1 MTIAPMYLSRVL
13 EFITPTWKN
22 IVFAFI
28 SISISTSI
36 FAKIELIDRVVAVV
50 DSGVIMES
58 QLNARVE
65 EILIRL
71 KNDKA
76 ELPPLNLLEEQVLDR
91 LIIEEIQLQIAERA
105 GIKIS
110 DSELNQTLSRV
121 SAQNNLSLEDFRIKL
136 EEEGTSYR
144 SFRDTIRKELILQR
158 VQRGKVGAKIDISE
172 QELENFIN
180 SEEGK
185 TQLAEQYNVQHILL
199 SVKSGL
205 TEDEVKEIENNANS
219 LLQRLTNGESFE
231 KLAASYSSGQNA
243 LEGGFLGWR
252 TSAELPGLF
261 AQVVAELKVGEV
273 AEPVRSGAGFHI
285 LKLTDK
291 RGNTVK
297 FLDQTLARHILVQPS
312 EIRTENQAEEL
323 IYDIYNRLIEGEDFK
338 QLARQFSEDPGSKMD
353 GGELGWSNP
362 GDYDPAFETTL
373 NATEIGQVS
382 QPVKSSFGWHIIEV
396 MDRRNEDVSQE
407 EQKNRAY
414 QIIFKRKFEQ
424 ELQSTLIE
432 LRAEA
437 YVDIKLN
444 S

>member
-1 MTIAPMYLSRVL
+1 MPMNQTISLKIAKTLLKRIYFVIGLFL
-13 EFITPTWKN
+13 
-22 IVFAFI
+22 I
-28 SISISTSI
+28 SFNLT
-36 FAKIELIDRVVAVV
+36 AKIELLDRVVAVV
-50 DSGVIMES
+50 DSGIIMES
-58 QLNARVE
+58 QLNSRVE
-65 EILIRL
+65 EILVRL
-71 KNDKA
+71 KSDKA

-91 LIIEEIQLQIAERA
+91 LIIEEIQLQLAERA

-110 DSELNQTLSRV
+110 DSELNQTLARV
-121 SAQNNLSLEDFRIKL
+121 ASQNNLSLEDFRIKL
-136 EEEGTSYR
+136 EGEGTSYK
-144 SFRDTIRKELILQR
+144 SFRDTIRKELIIQR
-158 VQRGKVGAKIDISE
+158 VQRGKVGSKIDISE

-199 SVKSGL
+199 AVKSGSSEL
-205 TEDEVKEIENNANS
+205 ETTEIKNNAES
-219 LLQRLTNGESFE
+219 LIKRINDGENFE

-252 TSAELPGLF
+252 SSAELPSLF
-261 AQVVAELKVGEV
+261 ADAVLDMKVGEV
-273 AEPVRSGAGFHI
+273 SSPLKSGAGFHI
-285 LKLTDK
+285 LKLIDK

-312 EIRTENQAEEL
+312 EIRTENQAKEL
-323 IYDIYNRLIEGEDFK
+323 INSIYQRLVEGEDFK

-362 GDYDPAFETTL
+362 GDYDPAFEQTL
-373 NATEIGQVS
+373 NATEIGQLS
-382 QPVKSSFGWHIIEV
+382 EPVKSSFGWHIIEV

-437 YVDIKLN
+437 YVDIKL
-444 S
+444 ST

>member
-1 MTIAPMYLSRVL
+1 VLLLLS
-13 EFITPTWKN
+13 
-22 IVFAFI
+22 FAFSLNI
-28 SISISTSI
+28 SS
-36 FAKIELIDRVVAVV
+36 KIELIDRVIAVV

-58 QLNARVE
+58 QLNERVE
-65 EILIRL
+65 EILMRL
-71 KNDKA
+71 KNDRT

-91 LIIEEIQLQIAERA
+91 LIIEEIQLQMAERA

-110 DSELNQTLSRV
+110 DSELNETLSRV
-121 SAQNNLSLEDFRIKL
+121 AAQNKLSLEEFRIKL
-136 EEEGTSYR
+136 ESDGTSYR

-172 QELENFIN
+172 QEIENFIN

-205 TEDEVKEIENNANS
+205 REEEINEIEQSALS
-219 LLQRLTNGESFE
+219 LIERLKEGESFE

-252 TSAELPGLF
+252 TSSELPSLF
-261 AQVVAELKVGEV
+261 SGVVSELKVGEI
-273 AEPVRSGAGFHI
+273 ADPLRSGAGFHI

-312 EIRTENQAEEL
+312 EIRTENQAEL
-323 IYDIYNRLIEGEDFK
+323 LINDIYDRLNEGEDFK
-338 QLARQFSEDPGSKMD
+338 QLARQYSEDPGSKMD
-353 GGELGWSNP
+353 GGDLGWSNP
-362 GDYDPAFETTL
+362 GDYDPAFEKTMNETK
-373 NATEIGQVS
+373 IGEMSKPIQ
-382 QPVKSSFGWHIIEV
+382 SSFGWHIIEV
-396 MDRRNEDVSQE
+396 LDRRNEDVSQE
-407 EQKNRAY
+407 EQKNRAFR
-414 QIIFKRKFEQ
+414 IIYDRKFEQ

-444 S
+444 T

>member
-1 MTIAPMYLSRVL
+1 MTIATMNLINVL
-13 EFITPTWKN
+13 KSLLGNKRLFLLVTSLLTSSA
-22 IVFAFI
+22 VF
-28 SISISTSI
+28 S
-36 FAKIELIDRVVAVV
+36 KIELIDRIVAVV
-50 DSGVIMES
+50 DSGVVMES
-58 QLNARVE
+58 QLNSRVE
-65 EILIRL
+65 EILMRL
-71 KNDKA
+71 DSDKA

-91 LIIEEIQLQIAERA
+91 LIIEEIQMQIAERA

-121 SAQNNLSLEDFRIKL
+121 SGQNNLSLEDFRIKL
-136 EEEGTSYR
+136 ESEGTSYR
-144 SFRDTIRKELILQR
+144 SFRDTIRKELIIQR

-172 QELENFIN
+172 QEIENFIN
-180 SEEGK
+180 SEEGES
-185 TQLAEQYNVQHILL
+185 QLAEQYNVQHILL

-205 TEDEVKEIENNANS
+205 TENEIEEIQKNAESLVLRLNNNE
-219 LLQRLTNGESFE
+219 NFE

-252 TSAELPGLF
+252 TSTELPSLF
-261 AQVVAELKVGEV
+261 AEVVSNLKVGEI
-273 AEPVRSGAGFHI
+273 ASPVRSGAGFHI
-285 LKLTDK
+285 LKLSNK
-291 RGNTVK
+291 RGSTVK

-312 EIRTENQAEEL
+312 EIRTENQAKDL
-323 IYDIYNRLIEGEDFK
+323 IDNIYERIKAGEDFK
-338 QLARQFSEDPGSKMD
+338 QLARQFSEDPGTKMD

-362 GDYDPAFETTL
+362 GEFDPEFEKTL
-373 NATEIGQVS
+373 DATEIGQLS
-382 QPVKSSFGWHIIEV
+382 EPVKSSFGWHVIEV

-414 QIIFKRKFEQ
+414 QIIYKRKFEQ

>member
-1 MTIAPMYLSRVL
+1 MDLTKILLIKISIKKR
-13 EFITPTWKN
+13 
-22 IVFAFI
+22 IVFILLGFL
-28 SISISTSI
+28 ISTNTYT
-36 FAKIELIDRVVAVV
+36 KIELIDRVVAVV

-58 QLNARVE
+58 QLNSRVE

-91 LIIEEIQLQIAERA
+91 LIIEEIQLQLADRA

-121 SAQNNLSLEDFRIKL
+121 SSQNNLSLEEFRLKL
-136 EEEGTSYR
+136 EAEGTSYK
-144 SFRDTIRKELILQR
+144 SFRDTIKKELIIQR

-180 SEEGK
+180 SEEGR

-205 TEDEVKEIENNANS
+205 SEIEIEAIENEAVS
-219 LLQRLTNGESFE
+219 LLERLENGESFE
-231 KLAASYSSGQNA
+231 KLAASYSAGQKA

-252 TSAELPGLF
+252 TSAELPSLF
-261 AQVVAELKVGEV
+261 AEVVSGLTVGEV
-273 AEPVRSGAGFHI
+273 AQPVRSGAGFHI

-312 EIRTENQAEEL
+312 EIRTENQAEVL
-323 IYDIYNRLIEGEDFK
+323 INDIYKRLKEGEDFK

-362 GDYDPAFETTL
+362 GDYDPAFEMTL
-373 NATEIGQVS
+373 NATEIGQLS
-382 QPVKSSFGWHIIEV
+382 EPVKSSFGWHIIEV

-414 QIIFKRKFEQ
+414 QIIFKRKFDQ

-437 YVDIKLN
+437 YVDIKLT

>member
-1 MTIAPMYLSRVL
+1 MDLTKKLLIKISIKKR
-13 EFITPTWKN
+13 
-22 IVFAFI
+22 IVFILLGFL
-28 SISISTSI
+28 ISTNTYT
-36 FAKIELIDRVVAVV
+36 KIELIDRVVAVV

-58 QLNARVE
+58 QLNSRVE

-91 LIIEEIQLQIAERA
+91 LIIEEIQLQLADRA

-121 SAQNNLSLEDFRIKL
+121 SSQNNLSLEEFRLKL
-136 EEEGTSYR
+136 EAEGTSYK
-144 SFRDTIRKELILQR
+144 SFRDTIKKELIIQR

-180 SEEGK
+180 SEEGR

-205 TEDEVKEIENNANS
+205 SEIEIEAIENEAVS
-219 LLQRLTNGESFE
+219 LLERLENGESFE
-231 KLAASYSSGQNA
+231 KLAASYSAGQKA

-252 TSAELPGLF
+252 TSAELPSLF
-261 AQVVAELKVGEV
+261 AEVVTGLTVGEV
-273 AEPVRSGAGFHI
+273 AQPVRSGAGFHI

-312 EIRTENQAEEL
+312 EIRTENQAEVL
-323 IYDIYNRLIEGEDFK
+323 INDIYKRLKEGEDFK

-362 GDYDPAFETTL
+362 GDYDPAFEMTL
-373 NATEIGQVS
+373 NATEIGQLS
-382 QPVKSSFGWHIIEV
+382 EPVKSSFGWHIIEV

-414 QIIFKRKFEQ
+414 QIIFKRKFDQ

-437 YVDIKLN
+437 YVDIKLT

>member
-1 MTIAPMYLSRVL
+1 MDLTKKL
-13 EFITPTWKN
+13 FIKISIKKR
-22 IVFAFI
+22 IVFILLGFL
-28 SISISTSI
+28 ISTNTYT
-36 FAKIELIDRVVAVV
+36 KIELIDRVVAVV

-58 QLNARVE
+58 QLNSRVE

-91 LIIEEIQLQIAERA
+91 LIIEEIQLQLADRA

-121 SAQNNLSLEDFRIKL
+121 SSQNNLSLEEFRLKL
-136 EEEGTSYR
+136 EAEGTSYK
-144 SFRDTIRKELILQR
+144 SFRDTIKKELIIQR

-180 SEEGK
+180 SEEGR

-205 TEDEVKEIENNANS
+205 SEIEIEAIEDEAVS
-219 LLQRLTNGESFE
+219 LLERLENGESFE
-231 KLAASYSSGQNA
+231 KLAASYSAGQKA

-252 TSAELPGLF
+252 TSAELPSLF
-261 AQVVAELKVGEV
+261 AEVVSGLTVGEV
-273 AEPVRSGAGFHI
+273 AQPVRSGAGFHI
-285 LKLTDK
+285 LKLTEK

-312 EIRTENQAEEL
+312 EIRTENQAEIL
-323 IYDIYNRLIEGEDFK
+323 INDIFKRLKEGEDFK

-362 GDYDPAFETTL
+362 GDYDPAFEMTL
-373 NATEIGQVS
+373 NATEIGQLS
-382 QPVKSSFGWHIIEV
+382 EPVKSSFGWHIIEV

-414 QIIFKRKFEQ
+414 QIIFKRKFDQ

-437 YVDIKLN
+437 YVDIKLT

>member
-1 MTIAPMYLSRVL
+1 MVSMYFMKKQKFTLTHKKSFLFLLLSL
-13 EFITPTWKN
+13 FLSLN
-22 IVFAFI
+22 IN
-28 SISISTSI
+28 
-36 FAKIELIDRVVAVV
+36 AKIELIDRVVAVV

-58 QLNARVE
+58 QLNSRVE
-65 EILIRL
+65 EILLRL

-91 LIIEEIQLQIAERA
+91 LIIEEIQLQLAERA

-121 SAQNNLSLEDFRIKL
+121 SAQNNLSLDDFRIKL
-136 EEEGTSYR
+136 EEEGSSYR
-144 SFRDTIRKELILQR
+144 SFRDTIRKELIIQR
-158 VQRGKVGAKIDISE
+158 VQRGKVGAKVDISE
-172 QELENFIN
+172 QEIENFIN

-185 TQLAEQYNVQHILL
+185 SQLAEQYNVQHILL

-205 TEDEVKEIENNANS
+205 TEKEIAEIENNANS
-219 LLQRLTNGESFE
+219 LIERLDNGEGFE

-252 TSAELPGLF
+252 TSSELPSLF
-261 AQVVAELKVGEV
+261 AEVVTDLKVGTV
-273 AEPVRSGAGFHI
+273 AKPFRSGAGFHI
-285 LKLTDK
+285 LKLSDK

-312 EIRTENQAEEL
+312 EIRTENQAKEL
-323 IYDIYNRLIEGEDFK
+323 INNIYERLSDGEDFK

-362 GDYDPAFETTL
+362 GDYDPVFEKTL
-373 NATEIGQVS
+373 NATEIGKLS
-382 QPVKSSFGWHIIEV
+382 EPVQSSFGWHIIEV
-396 MDRRNEDVSQE
+396 LDRRNEDVSQE

-437 YVDIKLN
+437 YVDIKLT
-444 S
+444 

>member
-1 MTIAPMYLSRVL
+1 MDLTKILLIKISMKKR
-13 EFITPTWKN
+13 
-22 IVFAFI
+22 IVFILLGFL
-28 SISISTSI
+28 ISTNTYT
-36 FAKIELIDRVVAVV
+36 KIELIDRVVAVV

-58 QLNARVE
+58 QLNSRVE

-91 LIIEEIQLQIAERA
+91 LIIEEIQLQLADRA

-121 SAQNNLSLEDFRIKL
+121 SSQNNLSLEEFRLKL
-136 EEEGTSYR
+136 EAEGTSYK
-144 SFRDTIRKELILQR
+144 SFRDTIKKELIIQR

-180 SEEGK
+180 SEEGR

-205 TEDEVKEIENNANS
+205 SEIEIEAIENEAVS
-219 LLQRLTNGESFE
+219 LLERLENGESFE
-231 KLAASYSSGQNA
+231 KLAASYSAGQKA

-252 TSAELPGLF
+252 TSAELPSLF
-261 AQVVAELKVGEV
+261 AEVVTGLTVGEV
-273 AEPVRSGAGFHI
+273 AQPVRSGAGFHI

-312 EIRTENQAEEL
+312 EIRTENQAEVL
-323 IYDIYNRLIEGEDFK
+323 INDIYKRLKEGEDFK

-362 GDYDPAFETTL
+362 GDYDPAFEMTL
-373 NATEIGQVS
+373 NATEIGQLS
-382 QPVKSSFGWHIIEV
+382 EPVKSSFGWHIIEV

-414 QIIFKRKFEQ
+414 QIIFKRKFDQ

-437 YVDIKLN
+437 YVDIKLT

>member
-1 MTIAPMYLSRVL
+1 MDLTKILLIMIS
-13 EFITPTWKN
+13 IKKKT
-22 IVFAFI
+22 AFI
-28 SISISTSI
+28 LLGFLISTNTYT
-36 FAKIELIDRVVAVV
+36 KIELIDRVVAVV

-58 QLNARVE
+58 QLNSRVE

-91 LIIEEIQLQIAERA
+91 LIIEEIQLQLADRA

-121 SAQNNLSLEDFRIKL
+121 SSQNNLSLEEFRLKL
-136 EEEGTSYR
+136 EAEGTSYK
-144 SFRDTIRKELILQR
+144 SFRDTIKKELIIQR

-180 SEEGK
+180 SEEGR

-205 TEDEVKEIENNANS
+205 SEIEIEAIENEAVS
-219 LLQRLTNGESFE
+219 LLERLENGESFE
-231 KLAASYSSGQNA
+231 KLAASYSAGQKA

-252 TSAELPGLF
+252 TSAELPSLF
-261 AQVVAELKVGEV
+261 AEVVSGLTVGEV
-273 AEPVRSGAGFHI
+273 AQPVRSGAGFHI
-285 LKLTDK
+285 LKLTEK

-312 EIRTENQAEEL
+312 EIRTENQAEVL
-323 IYDIYNRLIEGEDFK
+323 INDIYKRLKEGEDFK

-362 GDYDPAFETTL
+362 GDYDPAFEMTL
-373 NATEIGQVS
+373 NATEIGQLS
-382 QPVKSSFGWHIIEV
+382 EPVKSSFGWHIIEV

-414 QIIFKRKFEQ
+414 QIIFKRKFDQ

-437 YVDIKLN
+437 YVDIKLT

>member
-1 MTIAPMYLSRVL
+1 MDLTKKLLIKISIKKR
-13 EFITPTWKN
+13 
-22 IVFAFI
+22 IVFILLGFL
-28 SISISTSI
+28 ISTNI
-36 FAKIELIDRVVAVV
+36 YTKIELIDRVVAVV

-58 QLNARVE
+58 QLNSRVE

-91 LIIEEIQLQIAERA
+91 LIIEEIQLQLADRA

-121 SAQNNLSLEDFRIKL
+121 SSQNNLSLEEFRLKL
-136 EEEGTSYR
+136 EAEGTSYK
-144 SFRDTIRKELILQR
+144 SFRDTIKKELIIQR

-180 SEEGK
+180 SEEGR

-205 TEDEVKEIENNANS
+205 SKIEIEAIEDEAVS
-219 LLQRLTNGESFE
+219 LLERLENGESFE
-231 KLAASYSSGQNA
+231 KLAASYSAGQKA

-252 TSAELPGLF
+252 TSAELPSLF
-261 AQVVAELKVGEV
+261 AEVVSGLTVGEE
-273 AEPVRSGAGFHI
+273 AQPVRSGAGYHI

-297 FLDQTLARHILVQPS
+297 FLDQTLARHILIQPS
-312 EIRTENQAEEL
+312 EIRTENQAEVL
-323 IYDIYNRLIEGEDFK
+323 INDIYKRLKEGEDFK

-362 GDYDPAFETTL
+362 GDYDPAFEMTL
-373 NATEIGQVS
+373 NATEIGQLS
-382 QPVKSSFGWHIIEV
+382 EPIKSSFGWHIIEV

-414 QIIFKRKFEQ
+414 QIIFKRKFDQ

-437 YVDIKLN
+437 YVDIKLT

>member
-1 MTIAPMYLSRVL
+1 MPMNQKIYLKIAKTLLKRIYFVIGLFL
-13 EFITPTWKN
+13 
-22 IVFAFI
+22 I
-28 SISISTSI
+28 SFNLI
-36 FAKIELIDRVVAVV
+36 AKIELLDRVVAVV
-50 DSGVIMES
+50 DSGIIMES
-58 QLNARVE
+58 QLNSRVE

-91 LIIEEIQLQIAERA
+91 LIIEEIQLQLADRA

-121 SAQNNLSLEDFRIKL
+121 SSQNNLSLEEFRLKL
-136 EEEGTSYR
+136 EAEGTSYK
-144 SFRDTIRKELILQR
+144 SFRDTIKKELIIQR

-180 SEEGK
+180 SEEGR

-205 TEDEVKEIENNANS
+205 SEIEIEAIEDEAVS
-219 LLQRLTNGESFE
+219 LLERLENGESFE
-231 KLAASYSSGQNA
+231 KLAASYSAGQKA

-252 TSAELPGLF
+252 TSAELPSLF
-261 AQVVAELKVGEV
+261 AEVVSGLTVGEV
-273 AEPVRSGAGFHI
+273 AQPVRSGAGFHI
-285 LKLTDK
+285 LKLTEK

-297 FLDQTLARHILVQPS
+297 FLDQTLARHILIQPS
-312 EIRTENQAEEL
+312 EIRTENQAEVL
-323 IYDIYNRLIEGEDFK
+323 INDIYKRLKEGEDFK

-362 GDYDPAFETTL
+362 GDYDPAFEMTL
-373 NATEIGQVS
+373 NATEIGQLS
-382 QPVKSSFGWHIIEV
+382 EPVKSSFGWHIIEV

-414 QIIFKRKFEQ
+414 QIIFKRKFDQ

-437 YVDIKLN
+437 YVDIKLT

>member
-1 MTIAPMYLSRVL
+1 MDLTKILLIKISIKKR
-13 EFITPTWKN
+13 
-22 IVFAFI
+22 IVFILLGFL
-28 SISISTSI
+28 ISTNTYT
-36 FAKIELIDRVVAVV
+36 KIELIDRVVAVV

-58 QLNARVE
+58 QLNSRVE

-91 LIIEEIQLQIAERA
+91 LIIEEIQLQLADRA

-121 SAQNNLSLEDFRIKL
+121 SSQNNLSLEEFRLKL
-136 EEEGTSYR
+136 EAEGTSYK
-144 SFRDTIRKELILQR
+144 SFRDTIKKELIIQR

-180 SEEGK
+180 SEEGR

-205 TEDEVKEIENNANS
+205 SEIEIEAIENEAVS
-219 LLQRLTNGESFE
+219 LLERLENGESFE
-231 KLAASYSSGQNA
+231 KLAASYSAGQKA

-252 TSAELPGLF
+252 TSAELPSLF
-261 AQVVAELKVGEV
+261 AEVVSGLTVGEV
-273 AEPVRSGAGFHI
+273 AQPVRSGAGFHI

-297 FLDQTLARHILVQPS
+297 FLDQTLARHILIQPS
-312 EIRTENQAEEL
+312 EIRTENQAEVL
-323 IYDIYNRLIEGEDFK
+323 INDIYKRLKEGEDFK

-362 GDYDPAFETTL
+362 GDYDPAFEMTL
-373 NATEIGQVS
+373 NATEIGQLS
-382 QPVKSSFGWHIIEV
+382 EPVKSSFGWHIIEV

-414 QIIFKRKFEQ
+414 QIIFKRKFDQ

-437 YVDIKLN
+437 YVDIKLT

>member
-1 MTIAPMYLSRVL
+1 M
-13 EFITPTWKN
+13 N
-22 IVFAFI
+22 IF
-28 SISISTSI
+28 S
-36 FAKIELIDRVVAVV
+36 KIELIDRVVAVV

-58 QLNARVE
+58 QLNSRVE

-71 KNDKA
+71 KSDTT
-76 ELPPLNLLEEQVLDR
+76 ELPPINLLEEQVLDR
-91 LIIEEIQLQIAERA
+91 LIIEEIQLQLADRA

-121 SAQNNLSLEDFRIKL
+121 SSQNNLSLEDFRLKL
-136 EEEGTSYR
+136 EAEGTSYK
-144 SFRDTIRKELILQR
+144 SFRDTIKKELIIQR
-158 VQRGKVGAKIDISE
+158 VQRGRVGGKVDISE
-172 QELENFIN
+172 QEIENFIN

-185 TQLAEQYNVQHILL
+185 SQLAEQYNVQHILL

-205 TEDEVKEIENNANS
+205 TEQQIEEIKDEANN
-219 LLQRLTNGESFE
+219 LITRLEGDESFE
-231 KLAASYSSGQNA
+231 KLATAYSSGQEA

-252 TSAELPGLF
+252 TSAELPSLF
-261 AQVVAELKVGEV
+261 ADVVTELKVGEV
-273 AEPVRSGAGFHI
+273 AQPLRSGAGFHI

-312 EIRTENQAEEL
+312 EIRTENQAKEL
-323 IYDIYNRLIEGEDFK
+323 INDIYERLTNGEDFK

-362 GDYDPAFETTL
+362 GDYDPIFEKTL
-373 NATEIGQVS
+373 NATEIGKIS
-382 QPVKSSFGWHIIEV
+382 EPVQSSFGWHIIEA

-437 YVDIKLN
+437 YVDIKLTT
-444 S
+444 

>member
-1 MTIAPMYLSRVL
+1 MNQLNILKTS
-13 EFITPTWKN
+13 FWTKKN
-22 IVFAFI
+22 FFLLLVSLLA
-28 SISISTSI
+28 SMNI
-36 FAKIELIDRVVAVV
+36 FSKIELIDRVVAVV

-58 QLNARVE
+58 QLNSRVE

-71 KNDKA
+71 KSDTT
-76 ELPPLNLLEEQVLDR
+76 ELPPINLLEEQVLDR
-91 LIIEEIQLQIAERA
+91 LIIEEIQLQLADRA

-121 SAQNNLSLEDFRIKL
+121 SSQNNLSLEDFRLKL
-136 EEEGTSYR
+136 EAEGTSYK
-144 SFRDTIRKELILQR
+144 SFRDTIKKELIIQR
-158 VQRGKVGAKIDISE
+158 VQRGRVGGKVDISE
-172 QELENFIN
+172 QEIENFIN

-185 TQLAEQYNVQHILL
+185 SQLAEQYNVQHILL

-205 TEDEVKEIENNANS
+205 TEQQIEEIKDEANN
-219 LLQRLTNGESFE
+219 LITRLEGDESFE
-231 KLAASYSSGQNA
+231 KLATAYSSGQEA

-252 TSAELPGLF
+252 TSAELPSLF
-261 AQVVAELKVGEV
+261 ADVVTELKVGEV
-273 AEPVRSGAGFHI
+273 AQPLRSGAGFHI

-312 EIRTENQAEEL
+312 EIRTENQAKEL
-323 IYDIYNRLIEGEDFK
+323 INDIYERLTNGEDFK

-362 GDYDPAFETTL
+362 GDYDPIFEKTL
-373 NATEIGQVS
+373 NATEIGKIS
-382 QPVKSSFGWHIIEV
+382 EPVQSSFGWHIIEA

-437 YVDIKLN
+437 YVDIKLTT
-444 S
+444 

>member
-1 MTIAPMYLSRVL
+1 MDLTKKL
-13 EFITPTWKN
+13 FIKISIKKR
-22 IVFAFI
+22 IVFILLGFL
-28 SISISTSI
+28 ISTNTYT
-36 FAKIELIDRVVAVV
+36 KIELIDRVVAVV

-58 QLNARVE
+58 QLNSRVE

-91 LIIEEIQLQIAERA
+91 LIIEEIQLQLADRA

-121 SAQNNLSLEDFRIKL
+121 SSQNNLSLEEFRLKL
-136 EEEGTSYR
+136 EAEGTSYK
-144 SFRDTIRKELILQR
+144 SFRDTIKKELIIQR

-180 SEEGK
+180 SEEGR

-205 TEDEVKEIENNANS
+205 SEIEIEAIENQAVS
-219 LLQRLTNGESFE
+219 LLERLENGESFE
-231 KLAASYSSGQNA
+231 KLAASYSAGQKA

-252 TSAELPGLF
+252 TSAELPSLF
-261 AQVVAELKVGEV
+261 AEVVSGLTVGEV
-273 AEPVRSGAGFHI
+273 AQPVRSGAGFHI

-312 EIRTENQAEEL
+312 EIRTENQAEVL
-323 IYDIYNRLIEGEDFK
+323 INDIYKRLKEGEDFK

-362 GDYDPAFETTL
+362 GDYDPAFEMTL
-373 NATEIGQVS
+373 NATEIGQLS
-382 QPVKSSFGWHIIEV
+382 EPIKSSFGWHIIEV

-414 QIIFKRKFEQ
+414 QIIFKRKFDQ

-437 YVDIKLN
+437 YVDIKLT

>member
-1 MTIAPMYLSRVL
+1 MDLTKKL
-13 EFITPTWKN
+13 FIKISIKKR
-22 IVFAFI
+22 IVFILLGFL
-28 SISISTSI
+28 ISTNTYT
-36 FAKIELIDRVVAVV
+36 KIELIDRVVAVV

-58 QLNARVE
+58 QLNSRVE

-91 LIIEEIQLQIAERA
+91 LIIEEIQLQLADRA

-121 SAQNNLSLEDFRIKL
+121 SSQNNLSLEEFRLKL
-136 EEEGTSYR
+136 EAEGTSYK
-144 SFRDTIRKELILQR
+144 SFRDTIKKELIIQR

-180 SEEGK
+180 SEEGR

-205 TEDEVKEIENNANS
+205 SEIEIEAIEDEAVS
-219 LLQRLTNGESFE
+219 LLERLENGESFE
-231 KLAASYSSGQNA
+231 KLAASYSAGQKA

-252 TSAELPGLF
+252 TSAELPSLF
-261 AQVVAELKVGEV
+261 AEVVSGLKVGEV
-273 AEPVRSGAGFHI
+273 AQPVRSGAGFHI

-312 EIRTENQAEEL
+312 EIRTENQAEVL
-323 IYDIYNRLIEGEDFK
+323 INDIYKRLKEGEDFK

-362 GDYDPAFETTL
+362 GDYDPAFEMTL
-373 NATEIGQVS
+373 NATEIGQLS
-382 QPVKSSFGWHIIEV
+382 EPIKSSFGWHIIEV

-414 QIIFKRKFEQ
+414 QIIFKRKFDQ

-437 YVDIKLN
+437 YVDIKLT

>member
-1 MTIAPMYLSRVL
+1 MDLTKKLLIKISIKKR
-13 EFITPTWKN
+13 
-22 IVFAFI
+22 IVFILLGFL
-28 SISISTSI
+28 ISTNTYT
-36 FAKIELIDRVVAVV
+36 KIELIDRVVAVV

-58 QLNARVE
+58 QLNSRVE

-91 LIIEEIQLQIAERA
+91 LIIEEIQLQLADRA

-121 SAQNNLSLEDFRIKL
+121 SSQNNLSLEEFRLKL
-136 EEEGTSYR
+136 EAEGTSYK
-144 SFRDTIRKELILQR
+144 SFRDTIKKELIIQR

-180 SEEGK
+180 SEEGR

-205 TEDEVKEIENNANS
+205 SEIEIEAIENEAVS
-219 LLQRLTNGESFE
+219 LLERLENGESFE
-231 KLAASYSSGQNA
+231 KLAASYSAGQKA

-252 TSAELPGLF
+252 TSAELPSLF
-261 AQVVAELKVGEV
+261 AEVVSGLTVGEV
-273 AEPVRSGAGFHI
+273 AQPVRSGAGFHI
-285 LKLTDK
+285 LKLTEK

-312 EIRTENQAEEL
+312 EIRTENQAEIL
-323 IYDIYNRLIEGEDFK
+323 INDIFKRLKEGEDFK

-362 GDYDPAFETTL
+362 GDYDPAFEMTL
-373 NATEIGQVS
+373 NATEIGQLS
-382 QPVKSSFGWHIIEV
+382 EPIKSSFGWHIIEV

-414 QIIFKRKFEQ
+414 QIIFKRKFDQ

-437 YVDIKLN
+437 YVDIKLT

>member
-1 MTIAPMYLSRVL
+1 MKIKFSIKSINQIKTFPFLTACCLLLSL
-13 EFITPTWKN
+13 N
-22 IVFAFI
+22 IH
-28 SISISTSI
+28 S
-36 FAKIELIDRVVAVV
+36 KIELLDRVVAVV

-58 QLNARVE
+58 QLNSRVE
-65 EILIRL
+65 EILQRI
-71 KNDKA
+71 KNDNA
-76 ELPPLNLLEEQVLDR
+76 ELPPLNLIEEQVLDR
-91 LIIEEIQLQIAERA
+91 LIIEEIQLQIADRA

-110 DSELNQTLSRV
+110 DSELNQTLARV
-121 SAQNNLSLEDFRIKL
+121 AAQNSLSLEEFRIKL
-136 EEEGTSYR
+136 EGEGTSYR
-144 SFRDTIRKELILQR
+144 SFRDTIRKELIIQR

-172 QELENFIN
+172 QEIENFIN

-199 SVKSGL
+199 SVKSGF
-205 TEDEVKEIENNANS
+205 TEKEIEEIKINANS
-219 LLQRLTNGESFE
+219 LISRLNDGESFE
-231 KLAASYSSGQNA
+231 KLAASFSAGQNA
-243 LEGGFLGWR
+243 LKGGYLGWR
-252 TSAELPGLF
+252 TEAELPSLF
-261 AQVVAELKVGEV
+261 AEVVTELKVGEI
-273 AEPVRSGAGFHI
+273 ASPLRSGAGFHI
-285 LKLTDK
+285 LKLIEK

-323 IYDIYNRLIEGEDFK
+323 INTIYERLTSGEDFK
-338 QLARQFSEDPGSKMD
+338 QLARQYSEDPGTKMD

-362 GDYDPAFETTL
+362 GDYDPAFEQTL
-373 NATEIGQVS
+373 NATKIGELS
-382 QPVKSSFGWHIIEV
+382 KPVKSSFGWHVIEV

-407 EQKNRAY
+407 EQKDRAFR
-414 QIIFKRKFEQ
+414 IIFDRKFEQ

>member
-1 MTIAPMYLSRVL
+1 MDLTKILLIKISIKKR
-13 EFITPTWKN
+13 
-22 IVFAFI
+22 IVFILLGFL
-28 SISISTSI
+28 ISTNTYT
-36 FAKIELIDRVVAVV
+36 KIELIDRVVAVV

-58 QLNARVE
+58 QLNSRVE

-91 LIIEEIQLQIAERA
+91 LIIEEIQLQLADRA

-121 SAQNNLSLEDFRIKL
+121 SSQNNLSLEEFRLKL
-136 EEEGTSYR
+136 EAEGTSYK
-144 SFRDTIRKELILQR
+144 SFRDTIKKELIIQR

-180 SEEGK
+180 SEEGR

-205 TEDEVKEIENNANS
+205 SEIEIEAIEDEAVS
-219 LLQRLTNGESFE
+219 LLERLENGESFE
-231 KLAASYSSGQNA
+231 KLAASYSAGQKA

-252 TSAELPGLF
+252 TSAELPSLF
-261 AQVVAELKVGEV
+261 AEVVSGLTVGEV
-273 AEPVRSGAGFHI
+273 AQPVRSGAGFHI
-285 LKLTDK
+285 LKLTEK

-312 EIRTENQAEEL
+312 EIRTENQAEIL
-323 IYDIYNRLIEGEDFK
+323 INDIFKRLKEGEDFK

-362 GDYDPAFETTL
+362 GDYDPAFEMTL
-373 NATEIGQVS
+373 NATEIGQLS
-382 QPVKSSFGWHIIEV
+382 EPVKSSFGWHIIEV

-414 QIIFKRKFEQ
+414 QIIFKRKFDQ

-437 YVDIKLN
+437 YVDIKLT

>member
-1 MTIAPMYLSRVL
+1 MNLI
-13 EFITPTWKN
+13 K
-22 IVFAFI
+22 
-28 SISISTSI
+28 SI
-36 FAKIELIDRVVAVV
+36 FPNMRFYKGFIFLPLGLLLSLNIFSKIELIDRVVAVV

-65 EILIRL
+65 DILLRL
-71 KNDKA
+71 KDNKA
-76 ELPPLNLLEEQVLDR
+76 ELPPLNLLEEQVLER
-91 LIIEEIQLQIAERA
+91 LIIEEIQMQIADRA

-110 DSELNQTLSRV
+110 DSELNQTLSSV
-121 SAQNNLSLEDFRIKL
+121 SSQNNLSLEEFRIKL
-136 EEEGTSYR
+136 EAEGTSYR
-144 SFRDTIRKELILQR
+144 AFRDSVRKELIIQR
-158 VQRGKVGAKIDISE
+158 VQRGKVGAKVDISE

-180 SEEGK
+180 SEEGR
-185 TQLAEQYNVQHILL
+185 TQLAEQYNVQNILL
-199 SVKSGL
+199 SIKSGS
-205 TEDEVKEIENNANS
+205 TEQEIKDVENDAYS
-219 LLQRLTNGESFE
+219 LLERIKNGESFE

-243 LEGGFLGWR
+243 LNGGSLGWR
-252 TSAELPGLF
+252 TSAELPSLF
-261 AQVVAELKVGEV
+261 AEVVSEMEVGEISN
-273 AEPVRSGAGFHI
+273 PVRSGAGFHV
-285 LKLTDK
+285 LKLAEK

-312 EIRTENQAEEL
+312 EIRTEKQAEDL
-323 IYDIYNRLIEGEDFK
+323 INDIYDRLNQGEDFK

-362 GDYDPAFETTL
+362 GDYDPIFESTL
-373 NATEIGQVS
+373 NATKIGS
-382 QPVKSSFGWHIIEV
+382 LSKPVKSSFGWHIIEV
-396 MDRRNEDVSQE
+396 MDRRNEDVSEE

>member
-1 MTIAPMYLSRVL
+1 MPMNQTISLKIAKTLLKRIYFVIGLFL
-13 EFITPTWKN
+13 
-22 IVFAFI
+22 I
-28 SISISTSI
+28 SFNLI
-36 FAKIELIDRVVAVV
+36 AKIELLDRVVAVV
-50 DSGVIMES
+50 DSGIIMES
-58 QLNARVE
+58 QLNSRVE
-65 EILIRL
+65 EILVRL
-71 KNDKA
+71 KSDKA

-91 LIIEEIQLQIAERA
+91 LIIEEIQLQLAERA

-110 DSELNQTLSRV
+110 DSELNQTLARV
-121 SAQNNLSLEDFRIKL
+121 ASQNNLSLEDFRIKL
-136 EEEGTSYR
+136 EGEGTSYK
-144 SFRDTIRKELILQR
+144 SFRDTIRKELIIQR
-158 VQRGKVGAKIDISE
+158 VQRGKVGSKIDISE

-199 SVKSGL
+199 AVKSGSSEL
-205 TEDEVKEIENNANS
+205 ETTEIKNNAES
-219 LLQRLTNGESFE
+219 LIKRINDGENFE

-252 TSAELPGLF
+252 SSAELPSLF
-261 AQVVAELKVGEV
+261 ADAVLDMKVGEISY
-273 AEPVRSGAGFHI
+273 PLKSGAGFHI
-285 LKLTDK
+285 LKLIDK

-323 IYDIYNRLIEGEDFK
+323 INSIYQRLVEGEDFK

-362 GDYDPAFETTL
+362 GDYDPAFEQTL
-373 NATEIGQVS
+373 NATEIGQLS
-382 QPVKSSFGWHIIEV
+382 EPVKSSFGWHIIEV

-437 YVDIKLN
+437 YVDIKL
-444 S
+444 ST

>member
-1 MTIAPMYLSRVL
+1 MVSMYFMKKQKFTLTHKKSFLFLLLSL
-13 EFITPTWKN
+13 FLSLN
-22 IVFAFI
+22 IN
-28 SISISTSI
+28 
-36 FAKIELIDRVVAVV
+36 AKIELIDRVVAVV

-58 QLNARVE
+58 QLNSRVE

-91 LIIEEIQLQIAERA
+91 LIIEEIQLQLAERA

-121 SAQNNLSLEDFRIKL
+121 SAQNNLSLDDFRIKL
-136 EEEGTSYR
+136 EEEGSSYR
-144 SFRDTIRKELILQR
+144 SFRDTIRKELIIQR
-158 VQRGKVGAKIDISE
+158 VQRGKVGAKVDISE
-172 QELENFIN
+172 QEIENFIN

-185 TQLAEQYNVQHILL
+185 SQLAEQYNVQHILL

-205 TEDEVKEIENNANS
+205 TEKEISEIENNANS
-219 LLQRLTNGESFE
+219 LIERLDNGEGFE

-252 TSAELPGLF
+252 TSSELPSLF
-261 AQVVAELKVGEV
+261 AQVVTDLKVGTV
-273 AEPVRSGAGFHI
+273 AKPFRSGAGFHI
-285 LKLTDK
+285 LKLSDK

-312 EIRTENQAEEL
+312 EIRTENQAKEL
-323 IYDIYNRLIEGEDFK
+323 INNIYERLSDGEDFK

-362 GDYDPAFETTL
+362 GDYDPVFEKTL
-373 NATEIGQVS
+373 NATEIGKLS
-382 QPVKSSFGWHIIEV
+382 EPVQSSFGWHIIEV
-396 MDRRNEDVSQE
+396 LDRRNEDVSQE

-437 YVDIKLN
+437 YVDIKLT

>member
-1 MTIAPMYLSRVL
+1 MDLTKILLIKISIKKR
-13 EFITPTWKN
+13 
-22 IVFAFI
+22 IVFILLGFL
-28 SISISTSI
+28 ISTNTYT
-36 FAKIELIDRVVAVV
+36 KIELIDRVVAVV

-58 QLNARVE
+58 QLNSRVE

-91 LIIEEIQLQIAERA
+91 LIIEEIQLQLADRA

-121 SAQNNLSLEDFRIKL
+121 SSQNNLSLEEFRLKL
-136 EEEGTSYR
+136 EAEGTSYK
-144 SFRDTIRKELILQR
+144 SFRDTIKKELIIQR

-180 SEEGK
+180 SEEGR

-205 TEDEVKEIENNANS
+205 SEIEIEAIESEAVS
-219 LLQRLTNGESFE
+219 LLERLENGESFE
-231 KLAASYSSGQNA
+231 KLAASYSAGQKA

-252 TSAELPGLF
+252 TSAELPSLF
-261 AQVVAELKVGEV
+261 AEVVSGLTVGEV
-273 AEPVRSGAGFHI
+273 AQPVRSGAGFHI

-297 FLDQTLARHILVQPS
+297 FLDQTLARHILIQPS
-312 EIRTENQAEEL
+312 EIRTENQAEVL
-323 IYDIYNRLIEGEDFK
+323 INDIYKRLKEGEDFK

-362 GDYDPAFETTL
+362 GDYDPAFEMTL
-373 NATEIGQVS
+373 NATEIGQLS
-382 QPVKSSFGWHIIEV
+382 EPVKSSFGWHIIEV

-414 QIIFKRKFEQ
+414 QIIFKRKFDQ

-437 YVDIKLN
+437 YVDIKLT

>member
-1 MTIAPMYLSRVL
+1 MNQTTSLKIAKTLLKRIYFVIGLFL
-13 EFITPTWKN
+13 
-22 IVFAFI
+22 I
-28 SISISTSI
+28 SFNLT
-36 FAKIELIDRVVAVV
+36 AKIELLDRVVAVV
-50 DSGVIMES
+50 DSGIIMES
-58 QLNARVE
+58 QLNSRVE
-65 EILIRL
+65 EILVRL
-71 KNDKA
+71 KSDKA

-91 LIIEEIQLQIAERA
+91 LIIEEIQLQLAERA

-110 DSELNQTLSRV
+110 DSELNQTLARV
-121 SAQNNLSLEDFRIKL
+121 ASQNNLSLEDFRIKL
-136 EEEGTSYR
+136 EGEGTSYK
-144 SFRDTIRKELILQR
+144 SFRDTIRKELIIQR
-158 VQRGKVGAKIDISE
+158 VQRGKVGSKIDISE

-199 SVKSGL
+199 AVKSGSSEL
-205 TEDEVKEIENNANS
+205 ETTEIKNNAES
-219 LLQRLTNGESFE
+219 LIKRINDGESFE

-252 TSAELPGLF
+252 SSAELPSLF
-261 AQVVAELKVGEV
+261 ADAVLDMKVGEV
-273 AEPVRSGAGFHI
+273 SSPLKSGAGFHI
-285 LKLTDK
+285 LKLIDK

-323 IYDIYNRLIEGEDFK
+323 INSIYQRLVEGEDFK

-362 GDYDPAFETTL
+362 GDYDPAFEQTL
-373 NATEIGQVS
+373 NATEIGQLS
-382 QPVKSSFGWHIIEV
+382 EPVKSSFGWHIIEV

-437 YVDIKLN
+437 YVDIKL
-444 S
+444 ST

>member
-1 MTIAPMYLSRVL
+1 MVSMYFMKKQKFTLTHKKSSLFLLLSL
-13 EFITPTWKN
+13 FLSLN
-22 IVFAFI
+22 IN
-28 SISISTSI
+28 
-36 FAKIELIDRVVAVV
+36 AKIELIDRVVAVV

-58 QLNARVE
+58 QLNSRVE
-65 EILIRL
+65 EILLRL

-91 LIIEEIQLQIAERA
+91 LIIEEIQLQLAERA

-121 SAQNNLSLEDFRIKL
+121 SAQNNLSLDDFRIKL
-136 EEEGTSYR
+136 EEEGSSYR
-144 SFRDTIRKELILQR
+144 SFRDTIRKELIIQR
-158 VQRGKVGAKIDISE
+158 VQRGKVGAKVDISE
-172 QELENFIN
+172 QEIENFIN

-185 TQLAEQYNVQHILL
+185 SQLAEQYNVQHILL

-205 TEDEVKEIENNANS
+205 TEKEISEIENNANS
-219 LLQRLTNGESFE
+219 LIERLDNGEGFE

-252 TSAELPGLF
+252 TSSELPSLF
-261 AQVVAELKVGEV
+261 AQVVTDLKVGTV
-273 AEPVRSGAGFHI
+273 AKPFRSGAGFHI
-285 LKLTDK
+285 LKLSDK

-312 EIRTENQAEEL
+312 EIRTENQAKEL
-323 IYDIYNRLIEGEDFK
+323 INNIYERLSDGEDFK

-362 GDYDPAFETTL
+362 GDYDPVFEKTL
-373 NATEIGQVS
+373 NATEIGKLS
-382 QPVKSSFGWHIIEV
+382 EPVQSSFGWHIIEV
-396 MDRRNEDVSQE
+396 LDRRNEDVSQE

-437 YVDIKLN
+437 YVDIKLT

>member
-1 MTIAPMYLSRVL
+1 MDLIKILLIMISSKKR
-13 EFITPTWKN
+13 
-22 IVFAFI
+22 IVFILLGFLV
-28 SISISTSI
+28 STNSYT
-36 FAKIELIDRVVAVV
+36 KIELIDRVVAVV

-58 QLNARVE
+58 QLNSRVE
-65 EILIRL
+65 EILLRL

-91 LIIEEIQLQIAERA
+91 LIIEEIQLQLADRA

-121 SAQNNLSLEDFRIKL
+121 SSQNNLSLEEFRLKL
-136 EEEGTSYR
+136 EAEGTSYK
-144 SFRDTIRKELILQR
+144 SFRDTIKKELIIQR

-180 SEEGK
+180 SEEGR

-205 TEDEVKEIENNANS
+205 SEIEIEEIEKEAV
-219 LLQRLTNGESFE
+219 LLLDRLENGESFE
-231 KLAASYSSGQNA
+231 KLAASYSAGQNA

-252 TSAELPGLF
+252 TSAELPSLF
-261 AQVVAELKVGEV
+261 AEVVTELTVGEV
-273 AEPVRSGAGFHI
+273 SQPVRSGAGFHI
-285 LKLTDK
+285 LKLSEK

-312 EIRTENQAEEL
+312 EIRTENQAEML
-323 IYDIYNRLIEGEDFK
+323 INDIYKRLKQGEDFK

-362 GDYDPAFETTL
+362 GDYDPAFEMTL
-373 NATEIGQVS
+373 NATEIGQLS
-382 QPVKSSFGWHIIEV
+382 EPVKSSFGWHIIEV

-414 QIIFKRKFEQ
+414 QIIFKRKFDQ

-437 YVDIKLN
+437 YVDIKLT

>member
-1 MTIAPMYLSRVL
+1 MVSMYFMKKQKFTLTHKKSFLFLLLSL
-13 EFITPTWKN
+13 FLSLN
-22 IVFAFI
+22 IN
-28 SISISTSI
+28 
-36 FAKIELIDRVVAVV
+36 AKIELIDRVVAVV

-58 QLNARVE
+58 QLNSRVE
-65 EILIRL
+65 EILLRL

-91 LIIEEIQLQIAERA
+91 LIIEEIQLQLAERA

-121 SAQNNLSLEDFRIKL
+121 SAQNNLSLDDFRIKL
-136 EEEGTSYR
+136 EKEGSSYR
-144 SFRDTIRKELILQR
+144 SLRDTIRKELIIQR
-158 VQRGKVGAKIDISE
+158 VQRGKVGAKVDISE
-172 QELENFIN
+172 QEIENFIN

-185 TQLAEQYNVQHILL
+185 SQLAEQYNVQHILL

-205 TEDEVKEIENNANS
+205 TEKEIAEIENNANS
-219 LLQRLTNGESFE
+219 LIERLDNGEGFE

-252 TSAELPGLF
+252 TSSELPSLF
-261 AQVVAELKVGEV
+261 AQVVTDLKVGTV
-273 AEPVRSGAGFHI
+273 AKPFRSGAGFHI
-285 LKLTDK
+285 LKLSDK

-312 EIRTENQAEEL
+312 EIRTENQAKEL
-323 IYDIYNRLIEGEDFK
+323 INNIYERLSDGEDFK

-362 GDYDPAFETTL
+362 GDYDPVFEKTL
-373 NATEIGQVS
+373 NATEIGKLS
-382 QPVKSSFGWHIIEV
+382 EPVQSSFGWHIIEV
-396 MDRRNEDVSQE
+396 LDRRNEDVSQE

-437 YVDIKLN
+437 YVDIKLT

>member
-1 MTIAPMYLSRVL
+1 MDLTKKL
-13 EFITPTWKN
+13 FIKISIKKR
-22 IVFAFI
+22 IVFILLGFL
-28 SISISTSI
+28 ISTNTYT
-36 FAKIELIDRVVAVV
+36 KIELIDRVVAVV

-58 QLNARVE
+58 QLNSRVE

-91 LIIEEIQLQIAERA
+91 LIIEEIQLQLADRA

-121 SAQNNLSLEDFRIKL
+121 SSQNNLSLEEFRLKL
-136 EEEGTSYR
+136 EAEGTSYK
-144 SFRDTIRKELILQR
+144 SFRDTIKKELIIQR

-180 SEEGK
+180 SEEGR

-205 TEDEVKEIENNANS
+205 SEIEIEAIENEAVS
-219 LLQRLTNGESFE
+219 LLERLENGESFE
-231 KLAASYSSGQNA
+231 KLAASYSAGQKA

-252 TSAELPGLF
+252 TSAELPSLF
-261 AQVVAELKVGEV
+261 AEVVSGLTVGEV
-273 AEPVRSGAGFHI
+273 AQPVRSGAGFHI

-312 EIRTENQAEEL
+312 EIRTENQAEVL
-323 IYDIYNRLIEGEDFK
+323 INDIYKRLKEGEDFK

-362 GDYDPAFETTL
+362 GDYDPAFEMTL
-373 NATEIGQVS
+373 NATEIGQLS
-382 QPVKSSFGWHIIEV
+382 EPVKSSFGWHIIEV

-414 QIIFKRKFEQ
+414 QIIFKRKFDQ

-437 YVDIKLN
+437 YVDIKLT

>member
-1 MTIAPMYLSRVL
+1 MNQLNILKTSFWTKKNFFVL
-13 EFITPTWKN
+13 LVSLLASIN
-22 IVFAFI
+22 IY
-28 SISISTSI
+28 S
-36 FAKIELIDRVVAVV
+36 KIELIDRVVAVV

-58 QLNARVE
+58 QLNSRVE

-71 KNDKA
+71 KSDTT
-76 ELPPLNLLEEQVLDR
+76 ELPPINLLEEQVLER
-91 LIIEEIQLQIAERA
+91 LIIEEIQLQLADRA

-121 SAQNNLSLEDFRIKL
+121 SSQNNLSLDDFRLKL
-136 EEEGTSYR
+136 EAEGTSYK
-144 SFRDTIRKELILQR
+144 SFRDTIKKELIIQR
-158 VQRGKVGAKIDISE
+158 VQRGRVGGKVDISE
-172 QELENFIN
+172 QEIENFIN

-185 TQLAEQYNVQHILL
+185 SQLAEQYNVQHILL
-199 SVKSGL
+199 SVKSGS
-205 TEDEVKEIENNANS
+205 TEQQIEKIRNEANN
-219 LLQRLTNGESFE
+219 LITRLEDDESFE
-231 KLAASYSSGQNA
+231 KLAASYSSGQEA

-252 TSAELPGLF
+252 TSAELPSLF
-261 AQVVAELKVGEV
+261 ANVVTELKVGEV
-273 AEPVRSGAGFHI
+273 AQPLRSGAGFHI
-285 LKLTDK
+285 LKLTNK

-323 IYDIYNRLIEGEDFK
+323 INEIYERLTNGEDFK

-362 GDYDPAFETTL
+362 GDYDPVFEKTL
-373 NATEIGQVS
+373 NATEIGKIS
-382 QPVKSSFGWHIIEV
+382 EPVQSSFGWHIIEA

-437 YVDIKLN
+437 YVDIKLTT
-444 S
+444 